1 MTVKLKDVITTF
13 NLVGGEQIGAKQ
25 LFTGYSEIYKCK
37 VYISYRTVIAFEDAG
52 VWWLTDRWY
61 SRTTSK
67 HKSEVRKLEKN
78 VVIHEE
84 YDFKVRLDR
93 MAMLSLL

>member
-1 MTVKLKDVITTF
+1 MTVRLKDVITTF
-13 NLVGGEQIGAKQ
+13 NLVGGEQIGSKQ
-25 LFTGYSEIYKCK
+25 LFKGYSEIYKAN

-52 VWWLTDRWY
+52 VWWITGEWF
-61 SRTTSK
+61 SRTTTN
-67 HKSEVRKLEKN
+67 HKSEIRKLEKN